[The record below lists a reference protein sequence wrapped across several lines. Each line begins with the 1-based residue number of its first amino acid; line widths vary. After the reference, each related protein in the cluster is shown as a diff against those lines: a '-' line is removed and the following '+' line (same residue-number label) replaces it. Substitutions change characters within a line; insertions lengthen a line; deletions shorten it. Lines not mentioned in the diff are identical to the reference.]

1 MSKDG
6 QEEDPEVIL
15 PVPDAEEPLSTPPKP
30 GTEPMVM
37 SNTEL
42 NIVYYNVP

>member
-1 MSKDG
+1 MSQDG
-6 QEEDPEVIL
+6 QEDPAVIL
-15 PVPDAEEPLSTPPKP
+15 SVSEEPLSTPPKP